1 MSRYLE
7 ENKCAFIYLNIS
19 SIWYLKTSAWLNIQY
34 LSVIWHHI
42 AINIVWYLMFP
53 FVMHFGSFFLENSK
67 LFIYLRELIF
77 YISDIL
83 FTSFVP
89 VTFHRV
95 SSRCCS
101 SFTWLKP
108 IAYPRNK
115 SASTTKTRIIL
126 DWTIWNYYFYR
137 SKCQMSA
144 ISYGLS

>member
-7 ENKCAFIYLNIS
+7 ENKCAFIYLDIS

-77 YISDIL
+77 L
-83 FTSFVP
+83 HFRSFIY
-89 VTFHRV
+89 FI
-95 SSRCCS
+95 CS
-101 SFTWLKP
+101 SYLSQSVIPLLLILYLIK
-108 IAYPRNK
+108 AYSLSQKQVCLYHKNK
-115 SASTTKTRIIL
+115 DYIRL
-126 DWTIWNYYFYR
+126 NYMKLLF
-137 SKCQMSA
+137 
-144 ISYGLS
+144 L